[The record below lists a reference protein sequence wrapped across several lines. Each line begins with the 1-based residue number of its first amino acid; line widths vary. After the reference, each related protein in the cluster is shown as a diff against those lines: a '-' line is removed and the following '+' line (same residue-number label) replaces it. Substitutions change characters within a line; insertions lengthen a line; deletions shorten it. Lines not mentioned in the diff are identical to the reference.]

1 MCTLSFWYNVVV
13 HLIDYSIVCFPSSST
28 VKNLPAMQETSV
40 QFLGW
45 EDARKKET
53 ATTPVFLFTEF
64 HGQRSLE
71 GFSPR
76 GHQELDM
83 TEWLTLSLS
92 HSVDKVMWYS
102 HKIHVIFT
110 LLWWSG
116 TKSTR
121 LPRYTCI
128 QAETHTRKEETE
140 KVEYPR
146 YLGQYGANIHLN
158 EMPKKR
164 RKRDQFT
171 RNI

>member
-45 EDARKKET
+45 EDALKKET

-92 HSVDKVMWYS
+92 HSVDIKLCDIHIKFMWYS
-102 HKIHVIFT
+102 HYYGDLELNPQDCQDIPVFKLKH
-110 LLWWSG
+110 
-116 TKSTR
+116 
-121 LPRYTCI
+121 
-128 QAETHTRKEETE
+128 TH
-140 KVEYPR
+140 
-146 YLGQYGANIHLN
+146 G
-158 EMPKKR
+158 KR
-164 RKRDQFT
+164 RQRK
-171 RNI
+171 